1 MGAIIVDE
9 VGYKE
14 YQRKTDEAL
23 KDVESLK
30 NRWRSLFKAMA
41 DLIEEADKQ
50 IEEIKVYRYEDWY
63 DREDG
68 FWCGVCYAMERLKE
82 IDDDSNT

>member
-9 VGYKE
+9 AGYKE

-30 NRWRSLFKAMA
+30 NRWNSLFKAMTE
-41 DLIEEADKQ
+41 LIEEASNHLKF
-50 IEEIKVYRYEDWY
+50 IEQYEGEDWVER
-63 DREDG
+63 DEG
-68 FWCGVCYAMERLKE
+68 FWCGVCYAMEILKE
-82 IDDDSNT
+82 IVDDSNT

>member
-9 VGYKE
+9 AGYKE

-23 KDVESLK
+23 KDIESLK

-41 DLIEEADKQ
+41 DLIEEAEEQ
-50 IEEIKVYRYEDWY
+50 IERAKDYRYEDWY

-68 FWCGVCYAMERLKE
+68 FWCGVCYAVERLKE
-82 IDDDSNT
+82 IYDDSNT

>member
-9 VGYKE
+9 AGYKE

-23 KDVESLK
+23 KDIESLK
-30 NRWRSLFKAMA
+30 NKWRSLFKAMA
-41 DLIEEADKQ
+41 DLIEEAEEG
-50 IEEIKVYRYEDWY
+50 IEGAKDYRYEDWY

-68 FWCGVCYAMERLKE
+68 FWCGVCYAVERLKE
-82 IDDDSNT
+82 IYDDSNT

>member
-9 VGYKE
+9 AGYKE

-82 IDDDSNT
+82 IYDDSNI

>member
-9 VGYKE
+9 AGYKE

-30 NRWRSLFKAMA
+30 NRWRSLFKIMA
-41 DLIEEADKQ
+41 DLKREAK
-50 IEEIKVYRYEDWY
+50 EKIKELEVYRFDDWY
-63 DREDG
+63 TGEVL

-82 IDDDSNT
+82 IYDDSNT